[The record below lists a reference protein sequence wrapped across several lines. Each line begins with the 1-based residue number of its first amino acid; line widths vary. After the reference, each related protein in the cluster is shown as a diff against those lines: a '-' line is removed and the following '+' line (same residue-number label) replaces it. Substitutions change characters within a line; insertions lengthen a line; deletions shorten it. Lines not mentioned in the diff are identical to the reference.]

1 MRRAAHLLAGVALLA
16 GCGEPVATDA
26 TARIQPPPPAANRGS
41 ESGDDGNDD
50 GIGASVR
57 KDLATLRRVT
67 APFHEFKNARDA
79 GWGTQITPCM
89 VDPGG
94 AGGMGFHYGNTK
106 LIDGTARVAEPE
118 LLLYE
123 PEENGRLRLVAV
135 EYIIP
140 YTFHSRAAAPP
151 ELFGQKFSQNDVF
164 QLWGLHAWVWKKNP
178 SGIFANW
185 NPRVNCDETSQR
197 MTMAH

>member
-1 MRRAAHLLAGVALLA
+1 MRRAAQLLAGVALLA
-16 GCGEPVATDA
+16 GCGEPIATEA
-26 TARIQPPPPAANRGS
+26 TARIQPPPPAASRGS

-67 APFHEFKNARDA
+67 APFHEFKVAKAA

-89 VDPGG
+89 VDPAG

-106 LIDGTARVAEPE
+106 LIDGTARVDEPE

-140 YTFHSRAAAPP
+140 YTFHSREAAPP
-151 ELFGQKFSQNDVF
+151 ELFGQKFKQNDTF

-185 NPRVNCDETSQR
+185 NPRVSCEHTSSV